1 MTKKRI
7 AAIFASLLI
16 FIIVVGI
23 SMYANRDQSKTLMGS
38 YHRELPA
45 ADWGG
50 DALQGIDENFAVDE
64 SFSTHLPLVIIDTA
78 GIQPPIYTEKR
89 MVKGFMTYADIEG
102 IEPYVKGSISII
114 SGNEKNTI
122 GDEPV
127 TTSQMFIKRRGN
139 SSMIYAKAQ
148 YLLKLITD
156 KGEENKVSI
165 LNMGEDNEWILN
177 GSMADKSMI
186 RNYLPYKIAAQF
198 MPYTPDNEICEVVI
212 KNGEEYTYQGVYL
225 MGENIKQG
233 KDRVDIEKF
242 KKSSKSNSMLL
253 RRDRYDEND
262 IILDTYAT
270 KKELS
275 KRYESR
281 RYMGITYIGLLYPSK
296 KNVTQDMIDYATDE
310 ISTIEKIL
318 YSGDFD
324 IYSTYNRYIDVDSF
338 VDYFLINEFFG
349 SYDSGNFSTYMYR
362 NVGEKLKM
370 GPVWDFDGAIDNYIH
385 EPLEVD
391 VMAFQIKPL
400 FDRLVR
406 DKAFIEKLENR
417 YAHLRR
423 GVLSDENINN
433 SIDEIVNYIGPAQER
448 EWARWSEEYTKD
460 TDLSVETYYDGE
472 GYVYRNS
479 LEYSGEIYN
488 IKTNL
493 RKHGS
498 AIMNSLDEL
507 EGSCIWQTSWSSRAD
522 IALLL
527 TMLITVV
534 SVIYI
539 KRI

>member
-7 AAIFASLLI
+7 AAIFASTLI
-16 FIIVVGI
+16 CIIVIGI
-23 SMYANRDQSKTLMGS
+23 SMYTNRDQSRSLMGS

-45 ADWGG
+45 ASWDG
-50 DALQGIDENFAVDE
+50 DALQGIDEKFSVDKN
-64 SFSTHLPLVIIDTA
+64 FSTHLPLVIIDTA
-78 GIQPPIYTEKR
+78 GMQPPIYTEKR
-89 MVKGFMTYADIEG
+89 LIKGFMIYADIEG

-122 GDEPV
+122 GDKPV
-127 TTSQMFIKRRGN
+127 STSQMLIKRRGN
-139 SSMIYAKAQ
+139 SSMYYAKAQ

-186 RNYLPYKIAAQF
+186 RNYLPYKTAAQI

-212 KNGEEYTYQGVYL
+212 KNGEDYTYQGVYL
-225 MGENIKQG
+225 IGENIKQG

-242 KKSSKSNSMLL
+242 KKSSRANSMLL

-262 IILDTYAT
+262 TILDTYAT
-270 KKELS
+270 KNKLS

-281 RYMGITYIGLLYPSK
+281 RYMGITYIGLLYPGK
-296 KNVTQDMIDYATDE
+296 KNVTKDMIDYATDE

-324 IYSTYNRYIDVDSF
+324 IYSTYDRYIDVDSF

-362 NVGEKLKM
+362 DVGEKLKM
-370 GPVWDFDGAIDNYIH
+370 GPVWDFDGALDNYIH
-385 EPLEVD
+385 EPLEVG
-391 VMAFQIKPL
+391 VMAFHIKPL

-406 DKAFIEKLENR
+406 DEAFIEKLEYR
-417 YAHLRR
+417 YAQLRR
-423 GVLSDENINN
+423 GVLSDENINK

-498 AIMNSLDEL
+498 TIMNSLDEL
-507 EGSCIWQTSWSSRAD
+507 KGSCIWQTRWSSRAD

-527 TMLITVV
+527 TMLITLV

>member
-7 AAIFASLLI
+7 AAIFASTLI
-16 FIIVVGI
+16 CIIVIGI
-23 SMYANRDQSKTLMGS
+23 SMYTNRDQSRSLMGS

-45 ADWGG
+45 ASWDG
-50 DALQGIDENFAVDE
+50 DALQGVGENFSVDEN
-64 SFSTHLPLVIIDTA
+64 FSTHLPLVIIDTA

-89 MVKGFMTYADIEG
+89 LIKGFMIYADIEG
-102 IEPYVKGSISII
+102 MEPYVKGSISII

-122 GDEPV
+122 GDKPV
-127 TTSQMFIKRRGN
+127 STSQMLIKRRGN
-139 SSMIYAKAQ
+139 SSMYYAKAQ

-186 RNYLPYKIAAQF
+186 RNYLPYKTAAQI

-212 KNGEEYTYQGVYL
+212 KNGEDYTYQGVYL
-225 MGENIKQG
+225 IGENIKQG

-242 KKSSKSNSMLL
+242 KKSSRANSMLL

-262 IILDTYAT
+262 TILDTYAT
-270 KKELS
+270 KNKLS

-281 RYMGITYIGLLYPSK
+281 RYMGITYIGLIYPGK
-296 KNVTQDMIDYATDE
+296 KNVTKDMIDYATDE

-324 IYSTYNRYIDVDSF
+324 IYSTYDRYIDVDSF

-362 NVGEKLKM
+362 DVGEKLKM
-370 GPVWDFDGAIDNYIH
+370 GPVWDFDGALDNYIH
-385 EPLEVD
+385 EPLDVG
-391 VMAFQIKPL
+391 VMAFHIKPL

-406 DKAFIEKLENR
+406 DEAFIEKLEYR
-417 YAHLRR
+417 YAQLRR
-423 GVLSDENINN
+423 GVLSDENINK
-433 SIDEIVNYIGPAQER
+433 SVDEIVNYIGPAQER

-493 RKHGS
+493 RQHGS
-498 AIMNSLDEL
+498 TIMNSLDEL
-507 EGSCIWQTSWSSRAD
+507 KDSCIWQTRWSSRAD

-527 TMLITVV
+527 TMLITLV

>member
-423 GVLSDENINN
+423 GVLSDENIDN

-507 EGSCIWQTSWSSRAD
+507 EGSCIWQTRWSSRED

>member
-212 KNGEEYTYQGVYL
+212 KNGEDYTYQGVYL

-423 GVLSDENINN
+423 GVLSDENINK